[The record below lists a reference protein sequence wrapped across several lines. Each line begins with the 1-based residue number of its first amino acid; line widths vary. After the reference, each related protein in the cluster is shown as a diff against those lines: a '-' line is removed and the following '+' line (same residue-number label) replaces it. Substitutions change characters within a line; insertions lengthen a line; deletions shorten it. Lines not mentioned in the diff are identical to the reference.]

1 MAHSGF
7 KTEQCSETL
16 NALKPFKSVFFSTGC
31 ANMMAMCNET
41 QPSAMGHK
49 ICTKCNG
56 TQWGWAPKLLN
67 CPPGWGTRFL
77 DHSDSGTIKT

>member
-16 NALKPFKSVFFSTGC
+16 NALKPFESVFFSTGC

-56 TQWGWAPKLLN
+56 THYGAGHQN

>member
-31 ANMMAMCNET
+31 ANMMANC
-41 QPSAMGHK
+41 QCAMK
-49 ICTKCNG
+49 RSQV
-56 TQWGWAPKLLN
+56 QWGTKSAQNAMAHNGAGHQN